1 MVEEPPGEPA
11 PPGYPPEL
19 AALTATGPD
28 AYLTVHYGPD
38 PNQFGELWPAARDGD
53 WSGSRR
59 GARRAEPDRSNHP
72 APVVVLV
79 HGGYWRDRYRLDL
92 MHAMAADLA
101 SRGFAVWNV
110 EYRRVGSPG
119 GGWPG
124 TFLDVAAAFDA
135 LADLAGRH
143 RLDLSRIAAVGHSAG
158 GHLALWACGRHRLA
172 GSAALNGTALN
183 GIAPDGTALNG
194 IALNGTAI
202 DSTALDAD
210 ARSTTKALPAT
221 ETPPAMGAPPR
232 VAPVLAVSLA
242 GVADLCLAA
251 ELGLSDGAVRGLLGG
266 GPEEIPAVYDVACP
280 VHLLPLGVPQV
291 VLHGT
296 GDLDVPLELSTR
308 YAQRA
313 GAECDLVVLPGAD
326 HIALIDPTSTAWPS
340 VLNALARL

>member
-1 MVEEPPGEPA
+1 MVEVPPGEPA

-38 PNQFGELWPAARDGD
+38 PDQFGELWPAARDGD

-135 LADLAGRH
+135 LADLAGQH
-143 RLDLSRIAAVGHSAG
+143 RLDLTRIAAVGHSAG

-172 GSAALNGTALN
+172 DGTLGASAALGSTALGGTAL
-183 GIAPDGTALNG
+183 GGTAHG
-194 IALNGTAI
+194 GTAHGG
-202 DSTALDAD
+202 TALDAD
-210 ARSTTKALPAT
+210 ARSTSRAPFAT
-221 ETPPAMGAPPR
+221 PPR
-232 VAPVLAVSLA
+232 VTPVLAVSLA
-242 GVADLCLAA
+242 GVGDLCLAA

-280 VHLLPLGVPQV
+280 VQLLPLGVPQV

-296 GDLDVPLELSTR
+296 GDLDVPLEVSTR

-326 HIALIDPTSTAWPS
+326 HIALIDPESAAWPS
-340 VLNALARL
+340 VLNALTRL